1 MVGNGTKSANH
12 EITNSSVESLGESI
26 SSDLNFENNN
36 NKIIV
41 SLPIYKFQISEILFN
56 YISLFDETAT
66 TASEA
71 KPLGQES
78 RNENGKSAT
87 SYRDIDI
94 DWISDDSIA
103 LKLKGEIIFVQKS
116 HGTADAEDTED
127 NRRLQTQNEGCGAS
141 ESNTAGLCPA
151 ASADYA
157 PAGNNGQRCPGAWLN
172 ADTPYTA
179 CNTHSV
185 IESRQRTQDTARS
198 TPTNRTARRTATSF
212 MHSEKGAG
220 RRKNWLLSMKIAS
233 LVIAIY

>member
-103 LKLKGEIIFVQKS
+103 LKLKGEIIFVY
-116 HGTADAEDTED
+116 
-127 NRRLQTQNEGCGAS
+127 NIN
-141 ESNTAGLCPA
+141 
-151 ASADYA
+151 
-157 PAGNNGQRCPGAWLN
+157 
-172 ADTPYTA
+172 
-179 CNTHSV
+179 
-185 IESRQRTQDTARS
+185 
-198 TPTNRTARRTATSF
+198 
-212 MHSEKGAG
+212 
-220 RRKNWLLSMKIAS
+220 
-233 LVIAIY
+233 